1 MLLWIK
7 CSIGCIFLYTG
18 QGKFHGSTSG
28 TLDYVVSQANFTVE
42 NLQNFS
48 DILSDSKKA
57 GVNQV
62 FLPSDMVQKIDDIDK
77 KLNTSATELTTRVTN
92 NSKKINDTLDTV
104 YEFRTYLCTHVSK
117 PEFLAE
123 V

>member
-1 MLLWIK
+1 MLPWIQ
-7 CSIGCIFLYTG
+7 CSIGCIFLYNG
-18 QGKFHGSTSG
+18 QGKFHGSTSR

-62 FLPSDMVQKIDDIDK
+62 FLPGDMVKKIDDIDR
-77 KLNTSATELTTRVTN
+77 KLNTSATELSTRATD
-92 NSKKINDTLDTV
+92 NSKKISDTLDTV
-104 YEFRTYLCTHVSK
+104 YEFHTYNQSS
-117 PEFLAE
+117 
-123 V
+123 